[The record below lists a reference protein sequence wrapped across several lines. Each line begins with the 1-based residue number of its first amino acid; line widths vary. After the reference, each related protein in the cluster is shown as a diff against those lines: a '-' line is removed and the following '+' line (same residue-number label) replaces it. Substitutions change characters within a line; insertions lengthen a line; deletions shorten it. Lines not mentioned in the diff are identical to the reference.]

1 MVKTKGLAATA
12 ANWKASH
19 GRVPAAYSAGVQAAS
34 GVIDAAK
41 AGEDLYAAK
50 VQEAIANKS
59 RVKGLD
65 KVTDADWKTAA
76 TGKGAARI
84 GPGMAAA
91 AEDYNKGMSKNLS
104 VIEGVTIAA
113 RVADPMT
120 NIDNRLKPIAQALY
134 NSKRGK

>member
-1 MVKTKGLAATA
+1 MVKTKGLDVTRK
-12 ANWKASH
+12 NWEASH
-19 GRVPAAYSAGVQAAS
+19 GRVPAAYTAGVNAAS

-50 VQEAIANKS
+50 VAEAVANKS

-65 KVTDADWKTAA
+65 KVSDADWKSAA
-76 TGKGAARI
+76 INKGAVRI
-84 GPGMAAA
+84 AGGMAAA
-91 AEDYNKGMSKNLS
+91 KEDYAKGMSKNLS

-120 NIDNRLKPIAQALY
+120 NIDNRLKPIAKALY
-134 NSKRGK
+134 DSKRQG